1 MHMHARTHSH
11 PHLSTPYVRCM
22 TGLGRHAQVQQNV
35 PLPAPAVASDDE
47 VSDEDLDFVSQLGA
61 PGLAFLAS
69 LDQDALDR

>member
-1 MHMHARTHSH
+1 M
-11 PHLSTPYVRCM
+11 
-22 TGLGRHAQVQQNV
+22 QQNV